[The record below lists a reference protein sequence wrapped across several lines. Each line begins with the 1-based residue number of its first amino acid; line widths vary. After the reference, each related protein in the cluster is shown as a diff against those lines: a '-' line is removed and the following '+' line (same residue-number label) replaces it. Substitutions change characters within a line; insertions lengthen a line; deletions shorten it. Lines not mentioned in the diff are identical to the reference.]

1 MAVERFAG
9 AGLFLRVEV
18 WALEVWVIKIAAHT
32 TTMAA
37 HRNGFIAGLLCRVVF
52 KDLKVL
58 KNRGSDY

>member
-1 MAVERFAG
+1 M
-9 AGLFLRVEV
+9 LVEV

-32 TTMAA
+32 TTMAT
-37 HRNGFIAGLLCRVVF
+37 HRNGFIGGLLCRVVF